1 MIIDFKCFF
10 GQERERLEAKFP
22 KSPFPDLEECRKLIE
37 INSKWVTTGEFPS
50 DEKES
55 LKTEENSAESKS
67 HEQNT
72 LLDKSKVGSQ
82 TGTKRGN
89 ILPNDVSA
97 LTGEQKSS
105 TRDSKDGVLSDSRSF
120 SLDGI
125 RGTLDELSDNI
136 PVKSKDGAAKM

>member
-1 MIIDFKCFF
+1 MCFF

-50 DEKES
+50 DERES
-55 LKTEENSAESKS
+55 LKTEENGAESKS
-67 HEQNT
+67 CEQNT
-72 LLDKSKVGSQ
+72 SVGRSKVGSE
-82 TGTKRGN
+82 TESKRGD

-97 LTGEQKSS
+97 LATEHRSS
-105 TRDSKDGVLSDSRSF
+105 SMKDSKADALSDSRSF

-125 RGTLDELSDNI
+125 RETLDELSGKI